1 LWIYTEELSGQ
12 TAGGCDSCPL
22 PLNNEMKGLILM
34 DFNQLAD
41 LLLPEITKTPDEIEK
56 MYPARIGE
64 GKVTRFAP
72 SPTGFLHIGG
82 LFAALVSKRVAMESG
97 GTFFLRIE
105 DTDKKREID
114 DGVSE
119 IIKGLTAFGVTPDE
133 GVIGFEQEKGQ
144 YGPYVQ
150 SKRKE
155 IYQVFAKDLIRRG
168 YAYPCFCD
176 SEYMESIKKQQDEQ
190 KLRTGYYGKWTR
202 CRDLT
207 LEQVKENLDKGM
219 SYVLR
224 LRSPGNEENRISF
237 DDGIK
242 GVIEMPENDMDMVVL
257 KSDGIPTYHF
267 AHAVDDH
274 LMGTTDVVRGD
285 EWISSVPT
293 HLQLF
298 ELLGFKAP
306 KYSHISPIMKEEN
319 GGKRKLSK
327 RKDPEAAVT
336 FYHEEGY
343 TENAVVEYLLTLAN
357 SNYEEWRRDNPDKDN
372 TEFEFSLNK
381 MSVSGALFDLQKFN
395 DVAKNDITRYT
406 AEEIYTFV
414 TDWAKQYNQPLYER
428 LTADS
433 DFAKAIFSIERGGEK
448 PRKDIAKWSDV
459 EDYIS
464 YFYTFE
470 PTFSDMPEIGKENIG
485 ELLEAYLG
493 VYDVADDNE
502 AWFGKLKEL
511 ALSMGYAKN
520 PKEYKKN
527 PEQFKGAVSDFATA
541 IRVAVTDRRNTPDLC
556 AIMQVLGEAE
566 SKARIEKAIEWSRK

>member
-1 LWIYTEELSGQ
+1 M
-12 TAGGCDSCPL
+12 D
-22 PLNNEMKGLILM
+22 NNALA
-34 DFNQLAD
+34 QL
-41 LLLPEITKTPDEIEK
+41 LFPEITKTPQDYELI
-56 MYPARIGE
+56 YPKRKDGI
-64 GKVTRFAP
+64 KVTRFAP

-82 LFAALVSKRVAMESG
+82 LFAALISKRVANQDNG
-97 GTFFLRIE
+97 VFYLRIE
-105 DTDKKREID
+105 DTDKKREIT
-114 DGVSE
+114 DGISE
-119 IIKGLTAFGVTPDE
+119 IIKGLNAFGVTPTE
-133 GVIGFEQEKGQ
+133 GVMGFEKEEGN

-150 SKRKE
+150 SQRRD
-155 IYQVFAKDLIRRG
+155 IYRAFAKDLVKRG

-176 SEYMESIKKQQDEQ
+176 SEYMKKINAEQDAE
-190 KLRTGYYGKWTR
+190 KVRTGYYGKWIR

-207 LEQVKENLDKGM
+207 LEQIKENIESGK
-219 SYVLR
+219 SFVLR
-224 LRSPGNEENRISF
+224 LRSPGKEENRISF
-237 DDGIK
+237 EDGIK
-242 GVIEMPENDMDMVVL
+242 GTITMPENDMDMVVL

-298 ELLGFKAP
+298 ELLGFEPP

-327 RKDPEAAVT
+327 RKDQEAAVT

-343 TENAVVEYLLTLAN
+343 TENAVIEYLLTLAN
-357 SNYEEWRRDNPDKDN
+357 SNYEEWRRDNPLEPN
-372 TEFEFSLNK
+372 INFPFSLDK

-406 AEEIYTFV
+406 AEEIYDFV
-414 TDWAKQYNQPLYER
+414 TSWAKEYNLSLYEK
-428 LTADS
+428 LANDPGY
-433 DFAKAIFSIERGGEK
+433 AKAIFSIERGGEK

-464 YFYTFE
+464 YFYNEPDSFE
-470 PTFSDMPEIGKENIG
+470 EMPEIGKENIG
-485 ELLEAYLG
+485 ALLSEYIKI
-493 VYDVADDNE
+493 YNHEDDNE
-502 AWFGKLKEL
+502 TWFAKLKEL

-527 PEQFKGAVSDFATA
+527 PDAYKGAVSDFATA
-541 IRVAVTDRRNTPDLC
+541 IRVAVTGRRNTPDLC
-556 AIMQVLGEAE
+556 SIMQVLGEE
-566 SKARIEKAIEWSRK
+566 KSKIRLNKAIDWSNK

>member
-1 LWIYTEELSGQ
+1 
-12 TAGGCDSCPL
+12 
-22 PLNNEMKGLILM
+22 M
-34 DFNQLAD
+34 DYNQLAD
-41 LLLPEITKTPDEIEK
+41 LLLPEITKTPEDYEK
-56 MYPARIGE
+56 IYPGRTGT

-119 IIKGLTAFGVTPDE
+119 IIKGLNAFGVTPDE
-133 GVIGFEQEKGQ
+133 GVMGFEKEEGA

-155 IYQVFAKDLIRRG
+155 IYQTYAKDLIRRG

-202 CRDLT
+202 CRDLS
-207 LEQVKENLDKGM
+207 LEQVKENLEKGM

-224 LRSPGNEENRISF
+224 LRSPGSEENRVSF
-237 DDGIK
+237 EDGIK
-242 GVIEMPENDMDMVVL
+242 GTIDMPENDMDMVVL

-298 ELLGFKAP
+298 ELLGFKTP

-357 SNYEEWRRDNPDKDN
+357 SNYEEWRRDNPDKN
-372 TEFEFSLNK
+372 NSEFEFSLNK

-414 TDWAKQYNQPLYER
+414 TDWAKQYNPPLFQR
-428 LTADS
+428 LTADP
-433 DFAKAIFSIERGGEK
+433 DYAKAIFSIERGGEK

-459 EDYIS
+459 EEYIS
-464 YFYTFE
+464 YFYSFE
-470 PTFSDMPEIGKENIG
+470 PTYSDMPEIGKENIA

-493 VYDVADDNE
+493 VYDASDDNE

-527 PEQFKGAVSDFATA
+527 PEQYKGAVSDFATA
-541 IRVAVTDRRNTPDLC
+541 VRVAVTDRRNTPDLC
-556 AIMQVLGEAE
+556 AIMQVLGENEA
-566 SKARIEKAIEWSRK
+566 KARIEKAIDWSKK

>member
-1 LWIYTEELSGQ
+1 MNY
-12 TAGGCDSCPL
+12 
-22 PLNNEMKGLILM
+22 NH
-34 DFNQLAD
+34 LAD
-41 LLLPEITKTPDEIEK
+41 LLLPEITQTPDDIK
-56 MYPARIGE
+56 KLYPPRAIS

-82 LFAALVSKRVAMESG
+82 LFAALVSKRVASESG
-97 GTFFLRIE
+97 GIFYLRIE
-105 DTDKKREID
+105 DTDKKREIV

-119 IIKGLTAFGVTPDE
+119 IIKGLNAFGVTPDE
-133 GVIGFEQEKGQ
+133 GVTGFEQECGS

-155 IYQVFAKDLIRRG
+155 IYQVFAKDLIRKG

-176 SEYMESIKKQQDEQ
+176 SEYMDSIKKEQDEQ
-190 KLRTGYYGKWTR
+190 KLRTGYYGKWAR
-202 CRDLT
+202 CRELT
-207 LEQVKENLDKGM
+207 LEQIRKKLENGM

-224 LRSPGNEENRISF
+224 LRSPGSEQNRIPF
-237 DDGIK
+237 EDGIK
-242 GVIEMPENDMDMVVL
+242 GIIEMPENDMDIVIL

-274 LMGTTDVVRGD
+274 LMGTTDVIRGD
-285 EWISSVPT
+285 EWISSVPL

-298 ELLGFKAP
+298 ELLGFEPP

-357 SNYEEWRRDNPDKDN
+357 SNYEDWRRDNPNADN
-372 TEFEFSLNK
+372 NSFNFSLNK

-395 DVAKNDITRYT
+395 DVAKNDITKYT
-406 AEEIYTFV
+406 ADEVYDLV
-414 TDWAKQYNQPLYER
+414 TAWAKQFNLPFYER
-428 LTADS
+428 LTANPDY
-433 DFAKAIFSIERGGEK
+433 AKAVFAIERGGEK

-464 YFYTFE
+464 YFYDFE
-470 PTFSDMPEIGKENIG
+470 PTFADMPEIGKENIA
-485 ELLEAYLG
+485 ELLEAYLD
-493 VYDVADDNE
+493 VYDIRDNNE

-520 PKEYKKN
+520 PKEFKKS
-527 PEQFKGAVSDFATA
+527 PDMYKGAVSDFATA
-541 IRVAVTDRRNTPDLC
+541 VRVAITDRRNTPDLC
-556 AIMQVLGEAE
+556 AIMQVLGEDTA
-566 SKARIEKAIEWSRK
+566 KARIKKAIDWSRK

>member
-1 LWIYTEELSGQ
+1 MDYNILAELLFP
-12 TAGGCDSCPL
+12 D
-22 PLNNEMKGLILM
+22 
-34 DFNQLAD
+34 
-41 LLLPEITKTPDEIEK
+41 ITKTPADYEVI
-56 MYPARIGE
+56 YPERKAE

-82 LFAALVSKRVAMESG
+82 LFAALISKRVASN

-105 DTDKKREID
+105 DTDKKREIT

-119 IIKGLTAFGVTPDE
+119 IIKGLTAFGVTPTE
-133 GVIGFEQEKGQ
+133 GVMGFEKEEGN

-150 SKRKE
+150 SKRRD
-155 IYQVFAKDLIRRG
+155 IYRAFAKDLVKKG

-176 SEYMESIKKQQDEQ
+176 STYMEHIKKEQDEQ
-190 KLRTGYYGKWTR
+190 KVRTGYYGKWSR
-202 CRDLT
+202 CRDLS
-207 LEQVKENLDKGM
+207 LDEIKSNIERGM

-224 LRSPGNEENRISF
+224 LRSPGKEDMRISF

-242 GVIEMPENDMDMVVL
+242 GTITMPENDMDIVVL

-285 EWISSVPT
+285 EWISSVPV

-298 ELLGFKAP
+298 ELLGFKPP
-306 KYSHISPIMKEEN
+306 KYSHISPIMKEED

-343 TENAVVEYLLTLAN
+343 TENAVIEYLLTLAN
-357 SNYEEWRRDNPDKDN
+357 SNYEEWRRDNPTLPN

-406 AEEIYTFV
+406 ADEIYDFV
-414 TDWAKQYNQPLYER
+414 VTWAKEYNPGLYET
-428 LTADS
+428 LTSNPEYAKS
-433 DFAKAIFSIERGGEK
+433 IFAIERGGEK
-448 PRKDIAKWSDV
+448 PRKDIAKWSDI
-459 EDYIS
+459 ENYIA
-464 YFYTFE
+464 YFYDSS
-470 PTFSDMPEIGKENIG
+470 FSYDEMPAIGNKNIG
-485 ELLEAYLG
+485 ELLEEYLK
-493 VYDVADDNE
+493 VYDVADNNE
-502 AWFGKLKEL
+502 TWFSKLKEL

-520 PKEYKKN
+520 PKEYNKN
-527 PEQFKGAVSDFATA
+527 PEMYKGAVSDFATT
-541 IRVAVTDRRNTPDLC
+541 IRVAVTGRRNTPDLC
-556 AIMQVLGEAE
+556 SIMQVLGEDE
-566 SKARIEKAIEWSRK
+566 SKLRIEKAIEWSKNNG

>member
-1 LWIYTEELSGQ
+1 
-12 TAGGCDSCPL
+12 
-22 PLNNEMKGLILM
+22 M

-41 LLLPEITKTPDEIEK
+41 LLLPEITKTPDDIEK
-56 MYPARIGE
+56 MYPQRTGE

-119 IIKGLTAFGVTPDE
+119 IIKGLNAFGVTPDE
-133 GVIGFEQEKGQ
+133 GVMGFEQEQGA

-176 SEYMESIKKQQDEQ
+176 GEYMESIKKQQDEQ

-224 LRSPGNEENRISF
+224 LRSPGSEENRISF

-357 SNYEEWRRDNPDKDN
+357 SNYEEWRRDNPEKDN
-372 TEFEFSLNK
+372 SEFEFSLNK

-395 DVAKNDITRYT
+395 DVAKNDITRYS

-414 TDWAKQYNQPLYER
+414 TDWAKQYNQPLYDR
-428 LTADS
+428 LTRDP
-433 DFAKAIFSIERGGEK
+433 DYAKAIFSIERGGEK

-470 PTFSDMPEIGKENIG
+470 PTFEEMPEIGKENIS

-541 IRVAVTDRRNTPDLC
+541 IRIAVTDRRNTPDLC
-556 AIMQVLGEAE
+556 AIMQVLGAEE
-566 SKARIEKAIEWSRK
+566 SKARIEKAIEWSKK